1 MLARVSVVALNTY
14 REAVR
19 ARILHGLFALA
30 LATTGYALVVG
41 AFALNSSLRVISDL
55 GAASISI
62 YGIVV
67 AVVLGAT
74 SLYREL
80 ELKTIFP
87 ILARPIRRSE
97 YLVGKY
103 LGTVLTL
110 AVFIAAN
117 SGVLLLALGVEAGR
131 PVAVPLSVA
140 LLATLV
146 AGVLAFRSVRIRT
159 YLPIPW
165 AFLILLAGAYLAG
178 GAPDDRRVV
187 LGSALLTLSEVALVT
202 AIATLFSAFSSPFL
216 SAVFTFGLFV
226 VGRSADTLARLPVRI
241 FGPLLTSTGALLAKL
256 VPNLMLYVP
265 PRPLLTG
272 ETSASSLGSYLGM
285 AALHSLSWSV
295 LLLACASIL
304 FRRRDFL

>member
-1 MLARVSVVALNTY
+1 MLARIHVIALNTY

-19 ARILHGLFALA
+19 ARVLHGLFGLA
-30 LATTGYALVVG
+30 IATAGYSLVVG
-41 AFALNSSLRVISDL
+41 AFALNSTLRVVSDL

-97 YLVGKY
+97 YLVGKFF
-103 LGTVLTL
+103 GTVLTL

-117 SGVLLLALGVEAGR
+117 SGVLLLSLGVAAGR
-131 PVAVPLSVA
+131 GVAAPVAVALGTTVVIG
-140 LLATLV
+140 LLAYR
-146 AGVLAFRSVRIRT
+146 LARVRT

-165 AFLILLAGAYLAG
+165 ALLILCAGVYFAS

-202 AIATLFSAFSSPFL
+202 AIATLFSSFSSPFL

-226 VGRSADTLARLPVRI
+226 VGRSADILARLPVRT
-241 FGPLLTSTGALLAKL
+241 FGTAMASLGALLAKL

-272 ETSASSLGSYLGM
+272 EASGPSL
-285 AALHSLSWSV
+285 
-295 LLLACASIL
+295 
-304 FRRRDFL
+304 

>member
-1 MLARVSVVALNTY
+1 MLARIQVIALNTY

-30 LATTGYALVVG
+30 IATAGYSLVVG
-41 AFALNSSLRVISDL
+41 AFALNSSLRVVSDL
-55 GAASISI
+55 GAASISV

-97 YLVGKY
+97 YLVGKF

-117 SGVLLLALGVEAGR
+117 SGVLLLALGIQSGR
-131 PVAVPLSVA
+131 PATAPLSVA
-140 LLATLV
+140 LGATLV
-146 AGVLAFRSVRIRT
+146 AGLLAFRQARART

-165 AFLILLAGAYLAG
+165 AFLILAAGVYFAG

-187 LGSALLTLSEVALVT
+187 LGSAALTLSEVALVT
-202 AIATLFSAFSSPFL
+202 AIATLFSSFSSPFL

-241 FGPLLTSTGALLAKL
+241 FGPGVASMGGVLAKM

-272 ETSASSLGSYLGM
+272 EASGTSLGSYLGM
-285 AALHSLSWSV
+285 AALHSVAWSV